1 MNTFIKKIGLLDK
14 WDNEHSVTLRT
25 GVNVITGRSA
35 TGKSALIEIFDFC
48 FGSSE
53 NNIPQGVITKY
64 SVLFFVV
71 FELDNCFLILA
82 RKSQDL
88 RSAYIQQLSDLKKSF
103 SLEDFNENLF
113 IPLTDFKK
121 QLGTYFGLNVTDIEE
136 NSDDALFRGKK
147 KESPSIRNIVPYLIQ
162 NQNLITSKTL
172 LFYRFNDQEKK
183 RQTIEQFRIF
193 AGFVEQRYF
202 LCKQNINELN
212 KKLRRLEA
220 QRKWEENNKIRS
232 DRRLHDLFSQFSSIV
247 GYNLN
252 PYNLEEVLKDPLTL
266 IKKLDKQRENINEES
281 QEFLRQLEELDSELS
296 VEEGKN
302 RELDRK
308 LLNIRQT
315 QKIQNEIKNGFNS
328 IEIPSQ
334 AKIYKSQCPFCSSFV
349 DSLSTEANELTNAI
363 NWLNKELAIFPIFDE
378 TFKIEEKRIFDEKEI
393 ILSRLTETRK
403 KRDNLLRINQ
413 NLLNKNS
420 LYKQASIILYKIE
433 AEIELNTEARTDFDA
448 EIFYIK
454 NEIQKLTNLIN
465 GLYNV
470 DKKMKESQDFIN
482 SSMNDL
488 ANRLD
493 FEESYKPL
501 KLDFNLSTFDLFN
514 INEDGS
520 RTSLSQMGSG
530 ANWLYS
536 HLCLFMAFTR
546 FFSHHIDTSLVPPIL
561 FLDQPSQ
568 VYFPI
573 TPKEDSNQKDD
584 KTGDLFDF
592 DDQNLR
598 EDDIRCVENFFD
610 QIIDFNNKT
619 KQQNSGIEPQIIITD
634 HADNLKLKNGTFDDI
649 VVARWRNQTSGLI
662 DKTLFP
668 ISTDDNF

>member
-1 MNTFIKKIGLLDK
+1 M
-14 WDNEHSVTLRT
+14 
-25 GVNVITGRSA
+25 
-35 TGKSALIEIFDFC
+35 
-48 FGSSE
+48 
-53 NNIPQGVITKY
+53 
-64 SVLFFVV
+64 
-71 FELDNCFLILA
+71 
-82 RKSQDL
+82 
-88 RSAYIQQLSDLKKSF
+88 
-103 SLEDFNENLF
+103 
-113 IPLTDFKK
+113 
-121 QLGTYFGLNVTDIEE
+121 
-136 NSDDALFRGKK
+136 
-147 KESPSIRNIVPYLIQ
+147 
-162 NQNLITSKTL
+162 
-172 LFYRFNDQEKK
+172 FYRFNDQEKK

-193 AGFVEQRYF
+193 AGFVDQRYF

-220 QRKWEENNKIRS
+220 QRKWEENNKIKS

-448 EIFYIK
+448 EIFYIE